1 MNTVKRYLRLY
12 RVLVAQFLK
21 TIMQS
26 RVDFLIGLLGFFFTQ
41 VMGIADSGFAG
52 LDARPVDFYLWFCAD
67 SAGD

>member
-1 MNTVKRYLRLY
+1 MKRMKRYLRLY

-41 VMGIADSGFAG
+41 IMGIAF
-52 LDARPVDFYLWFCAD
+52 LYLVF
-67 SAGD
+67 